1 MNINV
6 EYYDGDMFACLRVL
20 RDVSVNQ
27 VNDLIVHRQGFFSSD
42 IRDDVFNWWVE

>member
-6 EYYDGDMFACLRVL
+6 EYYDGDMVACLRVL
-20 RDVSVNQ
+20 RDVSLEQ
-27 VNDLIVHRQGFFSSD
+27 INDLVVQRQAFFSPD